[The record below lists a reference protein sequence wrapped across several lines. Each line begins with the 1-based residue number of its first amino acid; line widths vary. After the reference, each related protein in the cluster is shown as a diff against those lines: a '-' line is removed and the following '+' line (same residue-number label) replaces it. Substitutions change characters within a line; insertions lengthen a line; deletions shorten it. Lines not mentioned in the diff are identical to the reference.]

1 MNIRE
6 ADLSGAEEEKLS
18 FDDRWILSRLA
29 LTISEVTTA
38 LEKFQFNAAASRI
51 YEFVWH
57 EFCDWYLEAI
67 KPILL
72 GERGDEPQR
81 LAALATS
88 TLVLDHILRL
98 LHPFMPF
105 ITETLWQRLNEALP
119 GGRGFGPRREPPSES
134 LIRAKWPEPEPGRK
148 DQEIETSMQ
157 TLIEVVRA
165 IRNIRAEI
173 NIPPRAEIEV
183 IISAPEAKMR
193 ESLQERR
200 EFIQD
205 MTGAAEVII
214 EEVTT
219 RPRDCAHAVV
229 GQIEIFVP
237 LAGLID
243 IQEERKRLKRRLG
256 KLSQKLAQVTA
267 KLSNKNFLT
276 RAPSEVVQVQK
287 RRKQALSGEM
297 EKLTSSL
304 SALGD

>member
-1 MNIRE
+1 MHIGE
-6 ADLSGAEEEKLS
+6 ADLSRAEEENLS
-18 FDDRWILSRLA
+18 FADRWILSRLTWTA
-29 LTISEVTTA
+29 SEVTSA
-38 LEKFQFNAAASRI
+38 LEKFQFNPAASRI

-72 GERGDEPQR
+72 GQRGDKQQR

-105 ITETLWQRLNEALP
+105 MTEALWQHLNEAVP
-119 GGRGFGPRREPPSES
+119 QVRGFGPHPEPPSES
-134 LIRAKWPEPEPGRK
+134 LIRAKWPEPGRR
-148 DQEIETSMQ
+148 DEAIETSMQ

-165 IRNIRAEI
+165 IRNIRAET
-173 NIPPRAEIEV
+173 NIPPRAEIKV
-183 IISAPEAKMR
+183 TVSTPEAKMR

-200 EFIQD
+200 KFIQD

-214 EEVTT
+214 EEVTP

-276 RAPSEVVQVQK
+276 RAPAEVVQVQK